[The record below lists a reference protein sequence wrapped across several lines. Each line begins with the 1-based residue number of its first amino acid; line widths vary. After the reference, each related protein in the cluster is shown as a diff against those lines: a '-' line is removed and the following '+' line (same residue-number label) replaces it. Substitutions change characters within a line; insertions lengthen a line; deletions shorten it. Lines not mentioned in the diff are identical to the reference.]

1 MGAQPASGAQ
11 PISFCHVGAQGSDPR
26 NDVSREVSVDPGDD
40 ARVDIGYL
48 EQGRDLRVPG
58 TAIDPNH
65 ISHPPGPIRVS
76 DDHGHACF
84 DVQKDGIRLWRCN
97 GARMINRHIPLPN
110 TPVLVRL
117 AVPRNLRETL
127 RLDLGHVLGHA
138 RFRARKNQVIAMV

>member
-1 MGAQPASGAQ
+1 MGHQ
-11 PISFCHVGAQGSDPR
+11 
-26 NDVSREVSVDPGDD
+26 VSVDP
-40 ARVDIGYL
+40 VDGAGIDVSHL
-48 EQGRDLRVPG
+48 KQRWNLWVPG

-97 GARMINRHIPLPN
+97 GARMINRHIPLLN

-138 RFRARKNQVIAMV
+138 RFRARKNAVLAMV